1 MPQRSMATIY
11 SFGQTEINQEIILS
25 VDKCLVHCVD
35 THLVNC
41 VDTHLVHCVARNCE
55 IDTFDDLRNHTY
67 HLKSFQLS
75 LEKLPCTSSSIHL
88 HIMRAYLQCYLWLHA
103 PFVENVEIN
112 PLEFGFYISNEE
124 LILKIIHGPSI
135 PEDFSIPCNCIKCA
149 KINVCP
155 CRVKAISCEFCKCGS
170 SEGCKNPTK

>member
-1 MPQRSMATIY
+1 M
-11 SFGQTEINQEIILS
+11 
-25 VDKCLVHCVD
+25 
-35 THLVNC
+35 
-41 VDTHLVHCVARNCE
+41 
-55 IDTFDDLRNHTY
+55 DTFDDLQNHTY

-112 PLEFGFYISNEE
+112 PLEFGFYISNKE
-124 LILKIIHGPSI
+124 LIPKIIHGPSI
-135 PEDFSIPCNCIKCA
+135 PEDFPIPCNCIKCA